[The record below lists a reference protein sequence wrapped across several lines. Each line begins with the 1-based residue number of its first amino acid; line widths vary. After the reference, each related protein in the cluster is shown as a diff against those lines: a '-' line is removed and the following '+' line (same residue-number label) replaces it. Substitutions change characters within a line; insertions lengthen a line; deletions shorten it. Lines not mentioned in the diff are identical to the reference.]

1 MAWSKR
7 HTTTY
12 GRKGT
17 RDRLSR
23 NKPKASHETAL
34 DWLEAWLP
42 WARTSRETAHQGL
55 AGTDETSPLTVGR
68 VQEPAYLETS
78 LKHYTRHLSD
88 GSPRG
93 SPQAR
98 NIPSRETALSWYKRA
113 NSTYSREGTRDS
125 IPRNKANKTHMRQLS
140 AGSKRGSPQAR
151 NTSSRETAHGWYKR
165 DNPPYT
171 REGTR
176 DSIPRSKPET

>member
-55 AGTDETSPLTVGR
+55 AGTDETSRLTVGR

-78 LKHYTRHLSD
+78 LKHYTRHLSA

-113 NSTYSREGTRDS
+113 ITTYCMVFSKTNIQGYVMAMYSPDKSTSEDLKS
-125 IPRNKANKTHMRQLS
+125 IIETH
-140 AGSKRGSPQAR
+140 KC
-151 NTSSRETAHGWYKR
+151 
-165 DNPPYT
+165 
-171 REGTR
+171 
-176 DSIPRSKPET
+176 

>member
-23 NKPKASHETAL
+23 NKPKASHKTAL

-55 AGTDETSPLTVGR
+55 AGTDETSRLTVGR

-78 LKHYTRHLSD
+78 LKHYTTHLSA

-98 NIPSRETALSWYKRA
+98 NIPSRETAFSWYKRA
-113 NSTYSREGTRDS
+113 NSTYSREGTRDN
-125 IPRNKANKTHMRQLS
+125 IPRNKANKTHETALCWLEAWLT
-140 AGSKRGSPQAR
+140 AGSKHFIKRD
-151 NTSSRETAHGWYKR
+151 SSWLVQTRQPALHQGGYKR
-165 DNPPYT
+165 QHT
-171 REGTR
+171 
-176 DSIPRSKPET
+176 SKQA